1 MRFFKRLKNAG
12 ERMTRRFRPT
22 TSSQRKTKKK
32 VTFADQ
38 QPERNQQNTT
48 QPNPTPELSIPVN
61 NENPITTD
69 IENSGLQ
76 TTRFVLTRHAFSCNN
91 VKGKKKKIRIDSLNS
106 QVFEKDAE
114 PSLTIWG
121 ILQTLEKSEHHI
133 YNDHVVSSKDTEGN
147 NVDVEGN
154 NVDVD
159 VSVLIRTWQTAVL
172 LYLPHMKVVESTSTN
187 TPYPPELHL
196 NVKPYL
202 KEKNLYI
209 KSMDKG
215 NMPLDFDSQIKK
227 MKYFFELLLFM
238 IAKGLIPDI
247 LNNKFIF
254 IKYGENEA
262 NFSFSDAKVSV
273 KYNDNVNNSPGI
285 SDELKQEN
293 ISENV
298 ESYVKYLKYLIPK
311 KSPFKDKSY
320 NIMKSF
326 PVQEVSETNSTSK
339 NKLEFYEKYKSLLA
353 YMKWALTY
361 DKVED
366 SGRYVVCHSKI
377 MEQLLNVLNNKDV
390 MEHHKKIKH
399 HNSWDI
405 IVNCASVKDGLYIK
419 SIEIH
424 DGVEPPPKIKNM
436 SYSRFPISF
445 LEKHKHATVS
455 ACEELCDFGFGYV
468 NKPPGRR
475 NKCTK
480 RLGMKKEK
488 ISKDKSIE
496 GGKKSKKNR
505 RTIRK
510 RN

>member
-133 YNDHVVSSKDTEGN
+133 YNEHVVSSTNDK
-147 NVDVEGN
+147 EGN

-172 LYLPHMKVVESTSTN
+172 LYLPHMKEVQSVTN
-187 TPYPPELHL
+187 NNYQPELRL

-202 KEKNLYI
+202 KEKNLDI
-209 KSMDKG
+209 KRMDKG

-238 IAKGLIPDI
+238 IENGLIPDI
-247 LNNKFIF
+247 LKNKLIA
-254 IKYGENEA
+254 IKYGENKTM
-262 NFSFSDAKVSV
+262 FSFTDSKLSMIH
-273 KYNDNVNNSPGI
+273 KDNVNNSPGI

-298 ESYVKYLKYLIPK
+298 ESYVKYLQGLIPK
-311 KSPFKDKSY
+311 RSQFKMESY
-320 NIMKSF
+320 NINQAF

-475 NKCTK
+475 NQCTK
-480 RLGMKKEK
+480 RLGMKRDK
-488 ISKDKSIE
+488 ILKDKSIE